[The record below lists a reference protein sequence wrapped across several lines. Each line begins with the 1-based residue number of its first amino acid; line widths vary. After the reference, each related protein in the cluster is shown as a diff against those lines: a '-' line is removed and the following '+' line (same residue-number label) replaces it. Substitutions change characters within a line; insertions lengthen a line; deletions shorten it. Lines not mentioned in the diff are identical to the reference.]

1 VTPLP
6 SEPTPQPLPAEV
18 VAALEQGQTIE
29 AIKRLRTATGL
40 GLKEAK
46 EAIDRHHAG
55 TAGRPRPSIAAA
67 AALPFSVASAMM
79 QGNKLEAIRLLRE
92 QGGLGLEE
100 AKATVEAYEREH
112 PAADRHRAPGE
123 VPRTSG
129 AVWVVLIVV
138 LAGLVLLARH
148 LFASP
153 G

>member
-1 VTPLP
+1 MTPLP

-92 QGGLGLEE
+92 QGGSTCRRPRRRSKRTS
-100 AKATVEAYEREH
+100 ASIRPPTAIAPRARY
-112 PAADRHRAPGE
+112 RAPRA
-123 VPRTSG
+123 PSG
-129 AVWVVLIVV
+129 W
-138 LAGLVLLARH
+138 
-148 LFASP
+148 S
-153 G
+153 